1 MSSPHHRTEVLTGAA
16 IAPALDHAAAL
27 ASIVFNDFPYLFDG
41 GVAAERA
48 YMQRYAERPG
58 AALVLGHAADAVVG
72 AATCMPLA
80 VENDYIQA
88 PFLEAGWTLDRV
100 CYLGE
105 SVLLRPHR
113 GQGFGVAFFRAREA
127 HASALGLDVCAF
139 FAIERPADH
148 PLRPEGYTPLDAFW
162 RKRGYAPMPGMTA
175 TMRWRDRNEDAPSPK
190 RLAVW
195 ARSLSG
201 ATLP

>member
-1 MSSPHHRTEVLTGAA
+1 MSQPRLRTEVLTGAA
-16 IAPALDHAAAL
+16 ILPALDQAAAL
-27 ASIVFNDFPYLFDG
+27 ASAVFNDFPYLFDG

-58 AALVLGHAADAVVG
+58 AALVLAHADDAVVG
-72 AATCMPLA
+72 AATCMPLS

-88 PFLEAGWTLDRV
+88 PFLDAGWPMDRV

-105 SVLLRPHR
+105 SVLLHPHR
-113 GQGFGVAFFRAREA
+113 GQGFGVEFFHARET
-127 HASALGLDVCAF
+127 HAASLGLDVCAF
-139 FAIERPADH
+139 FSVERAHDH

-162 RKRGYAPMPGMTA
+162 RKRGYAKMPGMRA
-175 TMRWRDRNEDAPSPK
+175 TMRWRDRNEDVVSPK

-195 ARSLSG
+195 ARSLSR
-201 ATLP
+201 APLP

>member
-1 MSSPHHRTEVLTGAA
+1 MPSTTHRTEVLTGAA
-16 IAPALDHAAAL
+16 IEPALDHAAAL
-27 ASIVFNDFPYLFDG
+27 ASIVFSDFPYLFDG

-58 AALVLGHAADAVVG
+58 AALVLAHADGAIVG

-88 PFLEAGWTLDRV
+88 PFQAASWALDRV

-105 SVLLRPHR
+105 SVLLRAHR
-113 GQGFGVAFFRAREA
+113 GQGFGVAFFADREA
-127 HASALGLDVCAF
+127 HAANLGLDVCAF
-139 FAIERPADH
+139 FSVARAADH
-148 PLRPEGYTPLDAFW
+148 PLRPAGYTPLDGFW

-195 ARSLSG
+195 ARALSG
-201 ATLP
+201 AALP